1 MYLYK
6 NLLLVFSLLSII
18 SCGDTATETV
28 KPADAPAET
37 GVQYAVES
45 FRNIQ
50 QLLTT
55 YYSLKD
61 ALVTSDS
68 VISKEAAIKVAS
80 ALDSLQMQADSSL
93 KLSSLTYPAIIKEA
107 SLNLSKTSSL
117 EEQRAIFETISDN
130 LYEFIHSLRPAGI
143 ETYKQYCPMAFND
156 KGAFW
161 LSDTSHIQNPYF
173 GKKMLICGEVQEEL
187 RYH

>member
-6 NLLLVFSLLSII
+6 KLPVVLFLILFM
-18 SCGDTATETV
+18 SCSEAETETV
-28 KPADAPAET
+28 KTADAPAEN
-37 GVQYAVES
+37 GVQYPSES
-45 FRNIQ
+45 VRNIQ
-50 QLLTT
+50 YLLTT
-55 YYSLKD
+55 YYALKD

-68 VISKEAAIKVAS
+68 LTSKEAAISIVS
-80 ALDSLQMQADSSL
+80 ALDRLQLQADSSL

-117 EEQRAIFETISDN
+117 EEQRAVFETISDN

-187 RYH
+187 RYK